1 MMKLKIGDKDY
12 IVKFGYNCFCD
23 TDLLDRVN
31 DLGKLFSVQKVE
43 NDKDV
48 SGIGRIK
55 DLFVCVRDLL
65 FTGFLAKNPAGSLQE
80 IGNLLDQYKE
90 EAPEGEERG
99 ILQLFTMLSNELMD
113 EGFLS
118 DVVNAIVENEP
129 PKVPQDHKKPQKKNL
144 TAAG

>member
-1 MMKLKIGDKDY
+1 MMKLKIGEKEY
-12 IVKFGYNCFCD
+12 AVKFTYNCFCD
-23 TDLLDRVN
+23 TDLLERVN
-31 DLGKLFSVQKVE
+31 DLGKLFSAQKAE

-48 SGIGRIK
+48 SGLGKIK

-65 FTGFLAKNPAGSLQE
+65 FTGFQAKNPVENVQE

-118 DVVNAIVENEP
+118 DILKVTAVSKQ
-129 PKVPQDHKKPQKKNL
+129 PKIPRDHLPPQK
-144 TAAG
+144 